1 MAKRNPPAPPGSGV
15 RQPRR
20 PDTIE
25 LEATEVPNKP
35 SEPPPPAAAE
45 PPSPDNSAQ
54 ASEPQAQTW
63 QPTRSPYL
71 GAGAAGAACAL
82 LVIALLWS
90 IGLIG
95 GRAPAAT
102 ERLAAIEDRLREL
115 GVRPAPAANNSA
127 ALDELATRLTRVEA
141 TAFAPPSPL
150 SDPALANRLTS
161 AENATKAF
169 ADDIGSLNRRT
180 DDLAGTLRDLRN
192 RADAMTV
199 ALTELQNAL
208 RVIAPALDK
217 TEFES
222 LTGRIASLERAA
234 AALES
239 ELGKRVTLASD
250 RALRLAFASA
260 ALRLAVERGEPFT
273 GELAAARSL
282 APDATLFAPLESFAA
297 TGVPSNAALVRE
309 LTPLVPAMRRAAET
323 APAESGFFDRLK
335 SSALRLVRIRPADEP
350 SGEEPAAIITRIDL
364 KAAHADVAGA
374 LAELA
379 KLPAPLRQPAQT
391 WIEKVQ
397 TRIAAVDASRR
408 IAADAIGTLGKAAP

>member
-1 MAKRNPPAPPGSGV
+1 MAKRNPPASPGSGA

-25 LEATEVPNKP
+25 LEATEVPNKSP
-35 SEPPPPAAAE
+35 EPPPPASAE
-45 PPSPDNSAQ
+45 PPSPDNSAP
-54 ASEPQAQTW
+54 ASEPQTRTRPQ
-63 QPTRSPYL
+63 TRSSYL

-90 IGLIG
+90 MGLIG
-95 GRAPAAT
+95 GRAPAST
-102 ERLAAIEDRLREL
+102 ERLAAIEDRLRE
-115 GVRPAPAANNSA
+115 VAARPVPAPNNSA

-150 SDPALANRLTS
+150 SDPALANRLAS

-169 ADDIGSLNRRT
+169 ADDIGSINRRT
-180 DDLAGTLRDLRN
+180 DDLGNALRDLRN
-192 RADAMTV
+192 RADAMTA
-199 ALTELQNAL
+199 ALAELQNGL
-208 RVIAPALDK
+208 RAIAPALDK

-239 ELGKRVTLASD
+239 ELAKRVTLASD
-250 RALRLAFASA
+250 RALRLAFAST
-260 ALRLAVERGEPFT
+260 ALRLAVERGEPFA

-282 APDATLFAPLESFAA
+282 APDAALAPLESFAA
-297 TGVPSNAALVRE
+297 TGVPSNAVLARE
-309 LTPLVPAMRRAAET
+309 LTPLVPALRRATEA

-350 SGEEPAAIITRIDL
+350 SGEEPAAIVTRIDL
-364 KAAHADVAGA
+364 KAAQADVAGA

-379 KLPAPLRQPAQT
+379 KLPAPVRQPAQS
-391 WIEKVQ
+391 WIEKTQ
-397 TRIAAVDASRR
+397 TRNAAIDISRR
-408 IAADAIGTLGKAAP
+408 IATDAIGALGKAAP